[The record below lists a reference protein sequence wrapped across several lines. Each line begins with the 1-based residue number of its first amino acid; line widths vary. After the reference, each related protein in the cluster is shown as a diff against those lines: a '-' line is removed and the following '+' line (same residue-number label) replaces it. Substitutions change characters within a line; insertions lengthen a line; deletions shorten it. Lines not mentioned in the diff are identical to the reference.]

1 MKNLLIRKGGKNMNE
16 SHARKWDF
24 SRQPETQEPGKTQVK
39 VARKT
44 SWITKGE
51 KVLYSA
57 ACFILLAMGIYM
69 VSFSSSTD
77 SLNRDVQSLES
88 KVQQKEVNNEE
99 LTYEMKELSRPERIT
114 SIAKEH
120 GLKIQDA
127 EVKHASALND

>member
-1 MKNLLIRKGGKNMNE
+1 MNAN
-16 SHARKWDF
+16 HARKWDY
-24 SRQPETQEPGKTQVK
+24 SYQPQTQAPKEKQVK
-39 VARKT
+39 VVRKT

-51 KVLYSA
+51 KVLYA
-57 ACFILLAMGIYM
+57 AAIFILLAMGIYM

-77 SLNRDVQSLES
+77 SLNRDVQSLEN
-88 KVQQKEVNNEE
+88 KVQQKEVSNEE

-114 SIAKEH
+114 SIAKKH